1 MKKNKER
8 KRKRGAAMVFAIV
21 VFLFVSILAVAMTRL
36 VTGSATSTMA
46 EQKKVEAEYL
56 AKAGIEIGLAAIRTK
71 DPAKGNLEIWE
82 RILEKGTVAS
92 NNLPQGYSNLLSDPM
107 GDVIEIKSPDTGNPV
122 VGKVQVIV
130 YSVTRKPGES
140 DTLQFQYM
148 TPASPA
154 HTEVID
160 RKSIAEISGIR
171 PGEKSSWILRIVAI
185 GQTNDYEDIKGR
197 TPSARQIMTAEVS
210 LSNMEVVKIYSGF

>member
-1 MKKNKER
+1 MKKIKGH
-8 KRKRGAAMVFAIV
+8 KRGVAMVFAIA

-36 VTGSATSTMA
+36 VGGSANSTIA
-46 EQKKVEAEYL
+46 EQKKLEAEYL
-56 AKAGIEIGLAAIRTK
+56 AKAGLEIGLAAIRTK
-71 DPAKGNLEIWE
+71 DPTKGNLEIWE
-82 RILEKGTVAS
+82 RVLEKGTVAA
-92 NNLPQGYSNLLSDPM
+92 NNLPQGYSNLVNPM

-140 DTLQFQYM
+140 DTLRFQYM
-148 TPASPA
+148 TPTSPA

-185 GQTNDYEDIKGR
+185 GQTSDYEDIKGR

-210 LSNMEVVKIYSGF
+210 LSNTEVVKTYSGF